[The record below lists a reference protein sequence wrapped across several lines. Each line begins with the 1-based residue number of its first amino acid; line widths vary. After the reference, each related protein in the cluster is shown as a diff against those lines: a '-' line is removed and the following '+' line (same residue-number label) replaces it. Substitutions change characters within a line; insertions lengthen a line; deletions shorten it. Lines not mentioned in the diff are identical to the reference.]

1 MRFPRASFLAL
12 ASAITPLSVCMPP
25 STAQAETP
33 RPQTVPAPATQPKAA
48 EKSLFDPARHMRVAE
63 VKPGMTGYGLTV
75 FHGSKIE
82 RFDIEVLSVLKNFN
96 PKGDVVLI
104 RCKGEY
110 LEHTGSIAG
119 MSGSPVYLTDAAGH
133 DRMIG
138 AFAYGWPM
146 TKDPVAGVQPI
157 EYMLDLP
164 IIKPDAAGR
173 VAGPATAPAGGAQN
187 PATAAGHRGGMSWSL
202 KDAGMLPLAWK
213 AERRP
218 WLAGVRSDTIKPAHL
233 LGDGQPPRLEP
244 LATPLMTAGLS
255 PRLLDQLGPQFR
267 AAGLTALQAGGG
279 SGAADAPDI
288 KLEPGSVLAVPLLT
302 GDVEMTAVGTC
313 TEALGDRVWG
323 FGHPF
328 NNEGPVALPV
338 GPGEVNGVIA
348 NLNTSFKL
356 GAMTRA
362 TGTLTTDGS
371 VGVAGVLGAA
381 PPTVPI
387 DITVHPADGS
397 AEKTYHFNASQHSKL
412 TPMIAGAAFSAAVSG
427 SSELPQYNTVDYDM
441 ALAFNNGQTIHLA
454 NRSVNATAN
463 DLFGDAGVVMQAASD
478 NPFQRVTLQKIT
490 GSVHVHPHADAA
502 QIQDVNLPKSRYHP
516 GDVVKAF
523 VTYQPFHGAEAT
535 LPVELELPRDLPAGT
550 YQLIISDA
558 LRYFSDQQMAEPFRF
573 TAENVGDVF
582 AVLKDVAAIRENAV
596 YLRLLRQADGV
607 AVGHT
612 ALPRLP
618 SSRRE
623 ILLGS
628 GRSNT
633 TPFVSSTV
641 KVVPTELVMSGSA
654 EFAITVETTA
664 KVLVGAPHPAK
675 PEPTFTPT
683 GKADETKHAGA
694 GESPGKKDAPK
705 ESPGKDAPKDAK
717 PGE

>member
-1 MRFPRASFLAL
+1 MRSSRALVVAL
-12 ASAITPLSVCMPP
+12 ASMVAPIPSCVQPASV
-25 STAQAETP
+25 QAELP
-33 RPQTVPAPATQPKAA
+33 PARTAPPPATQPQAA
-48 EKSLFDPARHMRVAE
+48 EKSLFDPARHIRVSE
-63 VKPGMTGYGLTV
+63 VKAGMTGYGLTV
-75 FHGSKIE
+75 FRGSKIE
-82 RFDIEVLSVLKNFN
+82 RFDIEVLSVLRNFN

-104 RCKGEY
+104 RCKGDY

-133 DRMIG
+133 ARMLG

-157 EYMLDLP
+157 EYMLELP
-164 IIKPDAAGR
+164 VKTPGPAQIVAPDAGAAEG
-173 VAGPATAPAGGAQN
+173 AGGA
-187 PATAAGHRGGMSWSL
+187 ATPTGRHGGMCWSL
-202 KDAGMLPLAWK
+202 KDAGMLPMAWK

-218 WLAGVRSDTIKPAHL
+218 WLAGVRSDAVKPAHL
-233 LGDGQPPRLEP
+233 LGGADNPPRLEP

-255 PRLLDQLGPQFR
+255 PRVLDQLAPQFR

-279 SGAADAPDI
+279 SGAENADV

-313 TEALGDRVWG
+313 TEVLGDHVWG

-328 NNEGPVALPV
+328 NNEGPVALPM
-338 GPGEVNGVIA
+338 GAGEINGVIA

-356 GAMTRA
+356 GAMSRTA
-362 TGTLTTDGS
+362 GTITTDGS
-371 VGVAGVLGAA
+371 VGVAGAIGAA

-387 DITVHPADGS
+387 ELTVHPADGS
-397 AEKTYHFNASQHSKL
+397 HEKTYHFNASQHPKL

-427 SSELPQYNTVDYDM
+427 TSELPQYNTVDYDVS
-441 ALAFNNGQTIHLA
+441 LTFSNGQTVRLA

-463 DLFGDAGVVMQAASD
+463 DLFGDAGVVLQAASD
-478 NPFQRVTLQKIT
+478 NPFQRVAVKKIT
-490 GSVHVHPHADAA
+490 GSISVRPRADAA
-502 QIQDVNLPKSRYHP
+502 VIQDVNLPKSRYHP
-516 GDVVKAF
+516 GDVVKAY
-523 VTYQPFHGAEAT
+523 VSYQPFRGAEAM
-535 LPVELELPRDLPAGT
+535 LPVELELPRDLAAGT

-558 LRYFSDQQMAEPFRF
+558 MRYFSDQQTAEPFRF

-582 AVLKDVAAIRENAV
+582 AVLKDVATIRENAV
-596 YLRLLRQADGV
+596 YLRLLRKPDGI

-618 SSRRE
+618 SSRRQ
-623 ILLGS
+623 ILLGA

-641 KVVPTELVMSGSA
+641 KSVPTELVMTGSA
-654 EFAITVETTA
+654 EFAITIETTA
-664 KVLVGAPHPAK
+664 KVSVGAPHPAK
-675 PEPTFTPT
+675 PEPAFTPAA
-683 GKADETKHAGA
+683 KAEEARKPGA

-705 ESPGKDAPKDAK
+705 ESPKQDAPKEAK